1 MKKNKAFSLV
11 ELSVVILIIGILV
24 AGVTQSGRLIRQ
36 IKLSTA
42 RSVTASSDVASIRDI
57 TAWFEASTEGVFT
70 DISDNTDIEDKA
82 EIKFW
87 RDTNPQKSKGDKPV
101 LTNGTSNAKP
111 KYVSSGINGIPSVY
125 FDGGANKSG
134 NYPSDATPDYI
145 FSTEV
150 PTMPLIS
157 LDKTYSM
164 FAVFRADI
172 GQVEKSAI
180 ITQIGGNDSLAD
192 QSFASIGFIGSAGN
206 AGRPGL
212 ITGSTADLSWVK
224 DAKISDQTDYI
235 VGALVDFIAPSTIG
249 AASVKLYVNSLTPVA
264 SYGAAKTNTDFVKTD
279 VIATKFAI
287 GGNAKSPPAEHFTGL
302 ISEVIVFDRKLKDEE
317 AQSVM
322 KYLRKKY
329 NILRND

>member
-42 RSVTASSDVASIRDI
+42 RSITSSSDVASIRDI

-70 DISDNTDIEDKA
+70 DINGNTDVEDKVQ
-82 EIKFW
+82 IDYW
-87 RDTNPQKSKGDKPV
+87 RDTNPQKSKGDKPQ
-101 LTNGTSNAKP
+101 LANSATNAKP

-125 FDGGANKSG
+125 FDGGANKAG
-134 NYPSDATPDYI
+134 AFPSDATPDYI
-145 FSTEV
+145 YSTDG

-157 LDKTYSM
+157 KDKTYSM

-172 GQVEKSAI
+172 GKVNNTSI
-180 ITQIGGNDSLAD
+180 ITQIGANDAANSP
-192 QSFASIGFIGSAGN
+192 QSFASIGFIGSANDKGL
-206 AGRPGL
+206 PGF
-212 ITGSTADLSWVK
+212 ISGPDKASSWVK
-224 DAKISDQTDYI
+224 GTAINDQTDYI
-235 VGALVDFIAPSTIG
+235 VGALVDFVAPSPVG
-249 AASVKLYVNSLTPVA
+249 KSSVKLFVNSLTPVNEDTYD
-264 SYGAAKTNTDFVKTD
+264 SKTTYVSTD
-279 VIATKFAI
+279 VIANKFSI
-287 GGNAKSPPAEHFTGL
+287 GGNAGSTPANHFTGL
-302 ISEVIVFDRKLKDEE
+302 ISEVIIFDRKLKDEE

-329 NILRND
+329 NILN

>member
-70 DISDNTDIEDKA
+70 DDKGSTEVEDKA
-82 EIKFW
+82 QIDIW
-87 RDTNPQKSKGDKPV
+87 RDTNPQKSNGDKPE
-101 LTNGTSNAKP
+101 LKNATTGAKP
-111 KYVSSGINGIPSVY
+111 KYVSNGINGIPSVY
-125 FDGGANKSG
+125 FDGGANKAG
-134 NYPSDATPDYI
+134 PYPSDGTADFIY
-145 FSTEV
+145 SDNA

-157 LDKTYSM
+157 KDKTYSM
-164 FAVFRADI
+164 FAVFRADLN
-172 GQVEKSAI
+172 QVKKTSI
-180 ITQIGGNDSLAD
+180 ITQIGAGDEAYSP
-192 QSFASIGFIGSAGN
+192 QSYASIGFIGSATDNGL
-206 AGRPGL
+206 PGF
-212 ITGSTADLSWVK
+212 ISGPDKPTSWVK
-224 DAKISDQTDYI
+224 GTAIKDQTNYI
-235 VGALVDFIAPSTIG
+235 VGALVDFVAPATPD
-249 AASVKLYVNSLTPVA
+249 ATSVKLYVNSLTPVT
-264 SYGAAKTNTDFVKTD
+264 SFDSKTAFTSTE
-279 VIATKFAI
+279 VIAKRFAI
-287 GGNAKSPPAEHFTGL
+287 GGNTKLTTGEHFTGL

-329 NILRND
+329 NILD